1 MQLQTQSQLFLTGL
15 GATNPKVKLTD
26 FWSIAWP
33 GTALMEVPCTKSAAV
48 SAMQPPSGVPWLK
61 LSQLPNQLLEL
72 HSAPEVLG
80 VRNRHPVQSVPA
92 SVRIYRARLQQPWL
106 GTETLKGDRF
116 RNTGTPKGTL
126 RCPGLPP

>member
-48 SAMQPPSGVPWLK
+48 SAMQPPPSRVPWLK
-61 LSQLPNQLLEL
+61 LFQLPNQLLEL

-80 VRNRHPVQSVPA
+80 VSNRHPVQSVPA
-92 SVRIYRARLQQPWL
+92 QCQNLSRPAPA
-106 GTETLKGDRF
+106 TLAGDRDTK
-116 RNTGTPKGTL
+116 R
-126 RCPGLPP
+126 